1 MSATTNSFTE
11 SDKPQRAADLAA
23 QAAADVQ
30 EAARKAQQPQFSA
43 GAAQSSSDAGNKAD
57 AAGSQ
62 DNEADQARDMDAE
75 GAVATE
81 TASESDNTAASPSA
95 TTGSDADGSASA
107 RGASASEGAADQPSA
122 ADEAEQ
128 DPEAAA
134 MQAYKVRLRKFMRE
148 LKKLPGEWYIVQ
160 CYSGYENKVKTDL
173 EVRSQ
178 TLGVDEQIHEV
189 VVPIEEEVEVKDGK
203 RKVVKHKL
211 LPGYV
216 LMRIELD
223 DASWSVIRDTPGITS
238 FVGNEGHPTPVKI
251 REVAKFLL
259 PPETAT
265 QKAEQEGEEPAA
277 VDVSSTGV
285 AAPPRPAADKV
296 KVDYEVGEA
305 VTVLSGPFA
314 SVSATI
320 SEIDAENSKLK
331 ALVSIFGRETP
342 VELDFDQVEKIN

>member
-1 MSATTNSFTE
+1 MSDTTNSSTE
-11 SDKPQRAADLAA
+11 SDKPQSAADLAA

-30 EAARKAQQPQFSA
+30 EAARKAQEPQFSA
-43 GAAQSSSDAGNKAD
+43 GATQSSSDAGNKSD

-62 DNEADQARDMDAE
+62 GNEVDQARDMDAE

-81 TASESDNTAASPSA
+81 TASESDNTAASPTA

-107 RGASASEGAADQPSA
+107 SEGATGQPSA

>member
-11 SDKPQRAADLAA
+11 SDKPQSAADLAA

>member
-1 MSATTNSFTE
+1 MSDTTNSSTE
-11 SDKPQRAADLAA
+11 SDKPQSAADLAA

-43 GAAQSSSDAGNKAD
+43 GTAQSSSDAGKKAD

-81 TASESDNTAASPSA
+81 TASESDNTAASPSV
-95 TTGSDADGSASA
+95 TTESDADGS
-107 RGASASEGAADQPSA
+107 ASASEGAADQPSA

-216 LMRIELD
+216 LMRVELD

-320 SEIDAENSKLK
+320 SELDAENSKLK

>member
-1 MSATTNSFTE
+1 MSDTTNSSTDP
-11 SDKPQRAADLAA
+11 DKPQSAADLAA

-43 GAAQSSSDAGNKAD
+43 GAPQSSSDADNAAD

-81 TASESDNTAASPSA
+81 TASESANTAASPSV
-95 TTGSDADGSASA
+95 TTEGDAAGAASASA
-107 RGASASEGAADQPSA
+107 VAEATDQPSA
-122 ADEAEQ
+122 AEESEQ

-265 QKAEQEGEEPAA
+265 QKAEQEGDEPAA
-277 VDVSSTGV
+277 VDVSATGV

-320 SEIDAENSKLK
+320 SDIDAENSKLK

>member
-1 MSATTNSFTE
+1 MSDTTNSSTE
-11 SDKPQRAADLAA
+11 SDKPQSAADLAA

-43 GAAQSSSDAGNKAD
+43 GAAQSSSDAGNAGD

-81 TASESDNTAASPSA
+81 TASESDNTAASPSV
-95 TTGSDADGSASA
+95 TTGSDAAGSASA
-107 RGASASEGAADQPSA
+107 NEGATDQPSA

>member
-1 MSATTNSFTE
+1 MSDTTNSSTGP
-11 SDKPQRAADLAA
+11 DTPQSAADLAA

-30 EAARKAQQPQFSA
+30 EAAQKAQQPMFSA
-43 GAAQSSSDAGNKAD
+43 GGAGQPAASHTDQVADSAGQ
-57 AAGSQ
+57 Q
-62 DNEADQARDMDAE
+62 DTEADQVHTMDAE

-81 TASESDNTAASPSA
+81 TASESDATVARPSI
-95 TTGSDADGSASA
+95 TTGAGAEADAAPVSEH
-107 RGASASEGAADQPSA
+107 ASEAATSS
-122 ADEAEQ
+122 EQ

-173 EVRSQ
+173 EVRAQ

-203 RKVVKHKL
+203 KKIVKHKL

-265 QKAEQEGEEPAA
+265 RKAEKEGEEPAV

-285 AAPPRPAADKV
+285 AAPPRPAADKL
-296 KVDYEVGEA
+296 KVDFEVGEA

-320 SEIDAENSKLK
+320 SEIDAVNSKLK

>member
-1 MSATTNSFTE
+1 MSATTNSSTE
-11 SDKPQRAADLAA
+11 SDKPQSAADLAA

-95 TTGSDADGSASA
+95 TTGSDADRSASA
-107 RGASASEGAADQPSA
+107 RGASASEGVADQPSA
-122 ADEAEQ
+122 ADEAEH

>member
-1 MSATTNSFTE
+1 MSATTNSSTE
-11 SDKPQRAADLAA
+11 SDKPQSAADLAA

-43 GAAQSSSDAGNKAD
+43 GTAQSSSDAGNKAD

-81 TASESDNTAASPSA
+81 TASERDNTAASPSA
-95 TTGSDADGSASA
+95 TTGSDADGSAST

>member
-1 MSATTNSFTE
+1 MSDTTNSSTE
-11 SDKPQRAADLAA
+11 SDKPQSAADLAA

-81 TASESDNTAASPSA
+81 TASESDNTAASPSV
-95 TTGSDADGSASA
+95 TTESDADGSASA

-216 LMRIELD
+216 LMRVELD

>member
-1 MSATTNSFTE
+1 MSDTTNSSTE
-11 SDKPQRAADLAA
+11 SDKPQSAADLAA

-43 GAAQSSSDAGNKAD
+43 GAAQSSSDANHASD

-81 TASESDNTAASPSA
+81 TASESDNTAASPTA

-107 RGASASEGAADQPSA
+107 SEGATDQPSA

-189 VVPIEEEVEVKDGK
+189 VVPIEEKVEVKDGK

-305 VTVLSGPFA
+305 VTVLYGPFA

>member
-1 MSATTNSFTE
+1 MSDTTNSPTE
-11 SDKPQRAADLAA
+11 SDKPQSAADLAA

-43 GAAQSSSDAGNKAD
+43 GAAQSSSDANHASD

-81 TASESDNTAASPSA
+81 TASESDNTAASPTA

-107 RGASASEGAADQPSA
+107 SEGATDQPSA

>member
-1 MSATTNSFTE
+1 MSDTTNSSTE
-11 SDKPQRAADLAA
+11 SDKPQSAADLAA

-43 GAAQSSSDAGNKAD
+43 GAAQSSSDANHASD

-81 TASESDNTAASPSA
+81 TASESDNTAASPTA

-107 RGASASEGAADQPSA
+107 SEGATDQPSA

>member
-1 MSATTNSFTE
+1 MSDTTNSSTE
-11 SDKPQRAADLAA
+11 SDKPQSAADLAA

-81 TASESDNTAASPSA
+81 TASESDNTAASPTA

-107 RGASASEGAADQPSA
+107 SEGATDQPSA

>member
-1 MSATTNSFTE
+1 MSDTTNSSTE
-11 SDKPQRAADLAA
+11 SDKPQSAADLAA

-43 GAAQSSSDAGNKAD
+43 GAAQSSSDANHASD

-81 TASESDNTAASPSA
+81 TASESDNTAASPPA

-107 RGASASEGAADQPSA
+107 SEGATDQPSA

-189 VVPIEEEVEVKDGK
+189 VVPIEEKVEVKDGK

>member
-1 MSATTNSFTE
+1 MSSDTTNSSTE
-11 SDKPQRAADLAA
+11 PDKPQSAADLAA

-95 TTGSDADGSASA
+95 TTGSDGAGT
-107 RGASASEGAADQPSA
+107 ASASEGAADQPSA
-122 ADEAEQ
+122 VDEAEQ

-265 QKAEQEGEEPAA
+265 QKAEQEGDEPAA

>member
-1 MSATTNSFTE
+1 MSATTNSSTE
-11 SDKPQRAADLAA
+11 SDKPQSAADLAA

-81 TASESDNTAASPSA
+81 TASERDNTAASPSA
-95 TTGSDADGSASA
+95 TTGSDADGSAST

-134 MQAYKVRLRKFMRE
+134 MQAYKVRLRKFIRE

-342 VELDFDQVEKIN
+342 VELDFDQVEKIS

>member
-1 MSATTNSFTE
+1 MSDTTNSSTE
-11 SDKPQRAADLAA
+11 SDKPQSAADLAA

-43 GAAQSSSDAGNKAD
+43 GAAQSSSDANHASD

-81 TASESDNTAASPSA
+81 TASESDNTAASPTA

-107 RGASASEGAADQPSA
+107 SEGATDQPSA

-189 VVPIEEEVEVKDGK
+189 VVPIEEKVEVKDGK

-216 LMRIELD
+216 LMRVELD

-259 PPETAT
+259 PLETAT
-265 QKAEQEGEEPAA
+265 QKAEQEGDEPAA

>member
-1 MSATTNSFTE
+1 MSDTTNSSTE
-11 SDKPQRAADLAA
+11 SDKPQSAADLAA

-30 EAARKAQQPQFSA
+30 EAARKAQEPQFSA
-43 GAAQSSSDAGNKAD
+43 GATQSSSDAGNKSD

-62 DNEADQARDMDAE
+62 GNEVDQARDMDAE

-81 TASESDNTAASPSA
+81 TASESDNIAASPSA

-107 RGASASEGAADQPSA
+107 RGASASEGATDQPSA

-259 PPETAT
+259 PLETAT
-265 QKAEQEGEEPAA
+265 QKAEQEGDEPAA

>member
-1 MSATTNSFTE
+1 MSDTTNSSTE
-11 SDKPQRAADLAA
+11 SDKPQSAADLAA

-43 GAAQSSSDAGNKAD
+43 GAAQSSSDANHASD

-81 TASESDNTAASPSA
+81 TASESDNTAASPTA

-107 RGASASEGAADQPSA
+107 SEGATGQPSA

>member
-1 MSATTNSFTE
+1 MSATTNSSTE
-11 SDKPQRAADLAA
+11 SDKPQSAADLAA

-95 TTGSDADGSASA
+95 TTGSDADRSASA
-107 RGASASEGAADQPSA
+107 RGASASEGVADQPSA
-122 ADEAEQ
+122 ADEAEH

-178 TLGVDEQIHEV
+178 TLGFDEQIHEV

>member
-1 MSATTNSFTE
+1 MSATTNSSTE
-11 SDKPQRAADLAA
+11 SDKPQSAAELAA

-95 TTGSDADGSASA
+95 TTGSDADRSASA
-107 RGASASEGAADQPSA
+107 RGASASEGVADQPSA
-122 ADEAEQ
+122 ADEAEH

>member
-1 MSATTNSFTE
+1 MSFTTNSSTE
-11 SDKPQRAADLAA
+11 SDKPQSAADLAA

-81 TASESDNTAASPSA
+81 TASESDNTAASPSV
-95 TTGSDADGSASA
+95 TTGSDADGASASA
-107 RGASASEGAADQPSA
+107 GAADQPSA

>member
-1 MSATTNSFTE
+1 MSDTTNSSTE
-11 SDKPQRAADLAA
+11 SDKPQSAADLAA

-43 GAAQSSSDAGNKAD
+43 GAAQSSSDANHASD

-81 TASESDNTAASPSA
+81 TASESDNTAASPTA

-107 RGASASEGAADQPSA
+107 SEGATDQPSA

-265 QKAEQEGEEPAA
+265 QKAEQEGEKPAA

>member
-1 MSATTNSFTE
+1 MSSDTTNSSTE
-11 SDKPQRAADLAA
+11 PDKPQSAADLAA

-75 GAVATE
+75 SAVATE

-95 TTGSDADGSASA
+95 TTGSDGAGT
-107 RGASASEGAADQPSA
+107 ASASEGAADQPSA
-122 ADEAEQ
+122 VDEAEQ

-265 QKAEQEGEEPAA
+265 QKAEQEGDEPAA

>member
-1 MSATTNSFTE
+1 MSDTTNSSTE
-11 SDKPQRAADLAA
+11 SDKPQSAADLAA

-43 GAAQSSSDAGNKAD
+43 GAAQSSSDANHASD

-81 TASESDNTAASPSA
+81 TASESDNTAASPTA

-107 RGASASEGAADQPSA
+107 SEGATDQPSA

-277 VDVSSTGV
+277 VDAVSYTHLTLPTKRIV
-285 AAPPRPAADKV
+285 
-296 KVDYEVGEA
+296 
-305 VTVLSGPFA
+305 
-314 SVSATI
+314 
-320 SEIDAENSKLK
+320 
-331 ALVSIFGRETP
+331 
-342 VELDFDQVEKIN
+342 

>member
-1 MSATTNSFTE
+1 MSDTTNSSTE
-11 SDKPQRAADLAA
+11 SDKPQSAADLAA

-81 TASESDNTAASPSA
+81 TASESDNTAASPSV
-95 TTGSDADGSASA
+95 TTESDADGSASA
-107 RGASASEGAADQPSA
+107 SAASASEGATAQPSA

-265 QKAEQEGEEPAA
+265 QKAEQEGDEPAA

>member
-1 MSATTNSFTE
+1 MSATTNSSTE
-11 SDKPQRAADLAA
+11 SDKPQSAADLAA

-95 TTGSDADGSASA
+95 TTGSDADRSASA
-107 RGASASEGAADQPSA
+107 RGASASEGVADQPSA
-122 ADEAEQ
+122 ADEAEH

-189 VVPIEEEVEVKDGK
+189 VVPIEEEVQVKDGK

>member
-1 MSATTNSFTE
+1 MSDTTNSSTE
-11 SDKPQRAADLAA
+11 SDKPQSAADLAA

-43 GAAQSSSDAGNKAD
+43 GAAQSSSDANHASD

-81 TASESDNTAASPSA
+81 TASESDNTAASPTA

-107 RGASASEGAADQPSA
+107 SEGATGQPSA

-238 FVGNEGHPTPVKI
+238 FVGNEGHPTPVNI

>member
-1 MSATTNSFTE
+1 MSDTTNSSTE
-11 SDKPQRAADLAA
+11 SDKPQSAADLAA

-43 GAAQSSSDAGNKAD
+43 GAAQSSSDANHASD

-81 TASESDNTAASPSA
+81 TASESDNTAASPTA

-107 RGASASEGAADQPSA
+107 SEGATDQPSA

-134 MQAYKVRLRKFMRE
+134 MQAYKVRLRKLMRE

-189 VVPIEEEVEVKDGK
+189 VVPIEEKVEVKDGK

>member
-1 MSATTNSFTE
+1 MSATTNSSTE
-11 SDKPQRAADLAA
+11 SDKPQSAADLAA

-81 TASESDNTAASPSA
+81 TASERDNTAASPSA
-95 TTGSDADGSASA
+95 TTGSDADGSAST

>member
-1 MSATTNSFTE
+1 MSDTTNSSTE
-11 SDKPQRAADLAA
+11 SDKPQSAADLAA

-43 GAAQSSSDAGNKAD
+43 GAAQSSSDANHASD

-107 RGASASEGAADQPSA
+107 RGASASEGATDQPSA

-189 VVPIEEEVEVKDGK
+189 VVPIEEKVEVKDGK

>member
-1 MSATTNSFTE
+1 MSDTTNSSTE
-11 SDKPQRAADLAA
+11 SDKPQSAADLAA

-30 EAARKAQQPQFSA
+30 EAARKAQEPQFSA
-43 GAAQSSSDAGNKAD
+43 GATQSSSDAGNKSD

-62 DNEADQARDMDAE
+62 GNEVDQARDMDAE

-107 RGASASEGAADQPSA
+107 RGASASEGATDQPSA

-285 AAPPRPAADKV
+285 AAPPRPSADKV

>member
-1 MSATTNSFTE
+1 MSSDTTNSSTE
-11 SDKPQRAADLAA
+11 PDKPQSAADLAA

-95 TTGSDADGSASA
+95 TTGSDGAGT
-107 RGASASEGAADQPSA
+107 ASASEGAADQPSA
-122 ADEAEQ
+122 VDEAEQ

-265 QKAEQEGEEPAA
+265 QKAEQEGDEPAA

-305 VTVLSGPFA
+305 VTVLFGPFA

>member
-1 MSATTNSFTE
+1 MSDTTNSSTE
-11 SDKPQRAADLAA
+11 SDKPQSAADLAA

-43 GAAQSSSDAGNKAD
+43 GAAQSSSDANHASD

-81 TASESDNTAASPSA
+81 TASESDNTAASPTA

-107 RGASASEGAADQPSA
+107 SEGATDQPSA

-285 AAPPRPAADKV
+285 AAPPGPAADKV

>member
-1 MSATTNSFTE
+1 MSDTTNSSTDP
-11 SDKPQRAADLAA
+11 DKPQSAADLAA

-43 GAAQSSSDAGNKAD
+43 GAPQSSSDADNAAD

-81 TASESDNTAASPSA
+81 TASESDNTAASPSV
-95 TTGSDADGSASA
+95 TTEGDAAGAASASA
-107 RGASASEGAADQPSA
+107 VAKATDQPSA
-122 ADEAEQ
+122 AEESEQ

-265 QKAEQEGEEPAA
+265 QKAEQEGEEPSA

-320 SEIDAENSKLK
+320 SEIDVENSKLK

>member
-1 MSATTNSFTE
+1 MSATKNSFTE
-11 SDKPQRAADLAA
+11 SDKPQSAADLAA

-122 ADEAEQ
+122 AEEAEQ

>member
-1 MSATTNSFTE
+1 MSATTNSSTE
-11 SDKPQRAADLAA
+11 SDKPQSAADLAA

-62 DNEADQARDMDAE
+62 DNGADQARDMDAE

-81 TASESDNTAASPSA
+81 TASERDNTAASPSV